1 MAPVAEVVP
10 QTGVVV
16 EGGNITLICNSSGVP
31 SPSVVWTQVG
41 TTNVLSQNNLL
52 RVVNVSRP
60 ETPDNMIQYQCTA
73 SNGVGTPGTAAVNI
87 TVQCELII
95 VHILTSRNNF
105 SCEAVVCC
113 MFSCKF
119 YQCIFTIRKGSVLE

>member
-41 TTNVLSQNNLL
+41 TTNVLSQKKLL
-52 RVVNVSRP
+52 IVVNVTRP
-60 ETPDNMIQYQCTA
+60 ETPDNLIQYQSTA
-73 SNGVGTPGTAAVNI
+73 SNGVSTPGTAAVNI

-95 VHILTSRNNF
+95 VHILTSRNIF
-105 SCEAVVCC
+105 SC
-113 MFSCKF
+113 
-119 YQCIFTIRKGSVLE
+119 

>member
-16 EGGNITLICNSSGVP
+16 EGGNNTLICNSSGVP

-41 TTNVLSQNNLL
+41 TTNVLSQNKLPI
-52 RVVNVSRP
+52 VVNVTRP
-60 ETPDNMIQYQCTA
+60 ETPDNLIQYQCTA

-95 VHILTSRNNF
+95 VHILTSRNIF
-105 SCEAVVCC
+105 SC
-113 MFSCKF
+113 
-119 YQCIFTIRKGSVLE
+119 

>member
-16 EGGNITLICNSSGVP
+16 EGGNNTMICNSSGVP

-41 TTNVLSQNNLL
+41 TTNVLSQNKLL
-52 RVVNVSRP
+52 IVVNVTRP
-60 ETPDNMIQYQCTA
+60 ERPDNLIQYQCTA

-95 VHILTSRNNF
+95 VHILTSRNIF
-105 SCEAVVCC
+105 SC
-113 MFSCKF
+113 
-119 YQCIFTIRKGSVLE
+119 